1 MVNHLPYFC
10 KNIIYCS
17 FLLNQFREPDKKKK
31 KIPQVVA
38 DLKNDAETEFHQL
51 PIVLV
56 KSTYNNTLI
65 YLTDHNG

>member
-1 MVNHLPYFC
+1 M
-10 KNIIYCS
+10 
-17 FLLNQFREPDKKKK
+17 

-38 DLKNDAETEFHQL
+38 DLKNDPDTEFQEL

-65 YLTDHNG
+65 YLTDHNGKLMIFLI

>member
-1 MVNHLPYFC
+1 M
-10 KNIIYCS
+10 
-17 FLLNQFREPDKKKK
+17 FLLNKFRETDKKKK